1 MEIQAP
7 CLYEKGLLF
16 RRFSPLTS
24 APLRKLLKNKSGVE
38 PTFLR
43 MLLETASFQYA
54 EKTIEEESK
63 MSANRRG
70 TILASIKKC
79 LMAIFLIAILSVALP
94 PVVFAAGVADGVE
107 NPKTCKQCGMDRTVF
122 TRSRMLIVYADGTT
136 VGVCSLHCAAAEM
149 RQNRDKQVK
158 SLMVADY
165 VTQELIDA
173 KTATW
178 VVGGNKQGVMTSLPK
193 WAFARK
199 EDAQKFIKENG
210 GKISSFDETMKAA
223 EDEAW
228 QSGKKSH

>member
-1 MEIQAP
+1 
-7 CLYEKGLLF
+7 
-16 RRFSPLTS
+16 
-24 APLRKLLKNKSGVE
+24 
-38 PTFLR
+38 

-70 TILASIKKC
+70 NILASIKKC

-94 PVVFAAGVADGVE
+94 PEVFAAGAADGVE
-107 NPKTCKQCGMDRTVF
+107 NPKSCKQCGMDRTVF

-165 VTQELIDA
+165 TTKELIDA
-173 KTATW
+173 KTAIW

-193 WAFARK
+193 WAFARG
-199 EDAQKFIKENG
+199 EDAQKFVKENG

-223 EDEAW
+223 KDEVE
-228 QSGKKSH
+228 QSGKMSH